1 MDQFLQVRSMY
12 VNLSKEQKRKTKK
25 PVHPHDPY
33 VRLMKNN
40 IVFYKLRT
48 ELTEEDKLLFPP
60 PPARWDASKQEK
72 LRAKKARKDWQ
83 KRTGNDIPV
92 PPPPKKTL

>member
-1 MDQFLQVRSMY
+1 MY

-25 PVHPHDPY
+25 PVHPHYPY

-40 IVFYKLRT
+40 SVFYKLRT
-48 ELTEEDKLLFPP
+48 ELTEEDTLLFPP
-60 PPARWDASKQEK
+60 PPARSDASKEEK
-72 LRAKKARKDWQ
+72 LRAKKEYQNWQ
-83 KRTGNDIPV
+83 KRTGNDISV